1 MDTGRRFYS
10 PGSSKKEVRIINPT
24 DLNIPGLDQ
33 QARKDFDRAH
43 FKAFINA
50 TFSRLRRTNND
61 LLPFDEI
68 RRNIPWR
75 GQADLGYVEVPLDHI
90 IGSVGRYQDFDR
102 AFLPKLTHI
111 RSRWENIDR
120 ARMKDIP
127 LPAVEMYKIGEV
139 YFVKDGNHRVSVAR
153 ERGQAFIDAFVI
165 EIHTDVA
172 ITPETDLEQLILVQ
186 EYQRF
191 LDTTGLERVSANR
204 EIHLTQAGQYE
215 KLLEHIQVHRWYLG
229 EHYRYDLGAEKAAR
243 SWYKR
248 VYLPLVEIISNMKI
262 LAHFPGRSEADL
274 YLWIIEH
281 QYYLAEQSDGM
292 VTLEQAAKHFVNR
305 FSYKPLNKIR
315 RWLARLRQVL
325 FLDQERLPESWE
337 DDGEDVPADVGNEHN
352 G

>member
-1 MDTGRRFYS
+1 MRIIDPSNMKS
-10 PGSSKKEVRIINPT
+10 PGV
-24 DLNIPGLDQ
+24 DQ

-50 TFSRLRRTNND
+50 AFSRLRRTNND

-68 RRNIPWR
+68 RKNIPWR
-75 GQADLGYVEVPLDHI
+75 GQADLGYIEVPLDHI

-127 LPAVEMYKIGEV
+127 LPAVDLYKIGEV

-153 ERGQAFIDAFVI
+153 ERGQVYIDAFVT
-165 EIHTDVA
+165 EIHTEVA

-191 LDTTGLERVSANR
+191 LDTTGLKRISADR
-204 EIHLTQAGQYE
+204 EIRLTQAGQYE

-229 EHYRYDLGAEKAAR
+229 EHYHYDLGPEKAAR
-243 SWYKR
+243 SWYRR
-248 VYLPLVEIISNMKI
+248 VYLPLVEIISSMKI
-262 LAHFPGRSEADL
+262 LTHFPGRSEADL

-281 QYYLAEQSDGM
+281 QYYLAEQSNGI
-292 VTLEQAAKHFVNR
+292 VTLEQAARHFVNR
-305 FSYKPLNKIR
+305 FSYKPLIKVR
-315 RWLARLRQVL
+315 RWLARLRRVL
-325 FLDQERLPESWE
+325 FLDQERLPEDWE
-337 DDGEDVPADVGNEHN
+337 DEGEDMSGGGDSDQMGY
-352 G
+352 